1 MENKYLDSG
10 ALFAN
15 DRKQNLKAP
24 EWKGEIEISPE
35 LLKKLAMELKSGNP
49 TKISLAGWNKVS
61 KNGNTFIS
69 IKASPPYVPQQAQS
83 TQNGKESWEQ

>member
-24 EWKGEIEISPE
+24 EWKGDIELSPE
-35 LLKKLAMELKSGNP
+35 LLKKLAMELKAGNP
-49 TKISLAGWNKVS
+49 AKMSLAGWNKTS

-69 IKASPPYVPQQAQS
+69 IKVSPPYVPPQVQKQEPD
-83 TQNGKESWEQ
+83 KPFWE

>member
-24 EWKGEIEISPE
+24 EWKGDIEISPE
-35 LLKKLAMELKSGNP
+35 LLKALATELKAGNP
-49 TKISLAGWNKVS
+49 AKISLAGWNKVS

-69 IKASPPYVPQQAQS
+69 IKASTPYVSQQAQ
-83 TQNGKESWEQ
+83 TKQPDKGFWE